1 MTQAISAARQLKR
14 QSACT
19 VSRFASTTAA
29 TKPPIAIPARAP
41 RTKSSMMWS
50 MYSVFKITP
59 SYLGRVLPECE
70 MGLVWLLV
78 A

>member
-19 VSRFASTTAA
+19 VSRFAPTTAA

-41 RTKSSMMWS
+41 RTMSSMMGS
-50 MYSVFKITP
+50 MYRVFKITP
-59 SYLGRVLPECE
+59 SSLGRVLPECE
-70 MGLVWLLV
+70 MRLVFVLV